1 MNDNQDN
8 RYCDRFNMTPQ
19 EFQNYKESKLGRLVI
34 YIIAMIAVSIF
45 VEKWC
50 GYICFTFL
58 LLLSYYNDY
67 KCEQQWL
74 KDGSVTK
81 EDLGL

>member
-1 MNDNQDN
+1 MDEN
-8 RYCDRFNMTPQ
+8 RYCDRFSMSPQ
-19 EFQNYKESKLGRLVI
+19 EFQNYKDSKWGRLVI

-45 VEKWC
+45 VERWC
-50 GYICFTFL
+50 GYVCFTFL

-67 KCEQQWL
+67 KCERQWIV
-74 KDGSVTK
+74 DGSVTK

>member
-1 MNDNQDN
+1 MDEK
-8 RYCDRFNMTPQ
+8 RYCDKFSMSPQ
-19 EFQNYKESKLGRLVI
+19 EFQNYKESKVGRFII

-45 VEKWC
+45 VEKWS
-50 GYICFTFL
+50 GYLAFTFIL
-58 LLLSYYNDY
+58 LFSYYNDY

-74 KDGSVTK
+74 QDGSVTK